1 MVRSGRSKTLDEMFI
16 FNRDYDYFTVEISS
30 KKCWNICSQLAQ
42 KEEGEG
48 GGRRHMVF
56 YGRKKGFRCIFFKVC
71 YWIAHTHAFKN
82 W

>member
-1 MVRSGRSKTLDEMFI
+1 MVRLGRSETLDEMFI

-48 GGRRHMVF
+48 GEAIWSFMAKRYNKIV
-56 YGRKKGFRCIFFKVC
+56 
-71 YWIAHTHAFKN
+71 
-82 W
+82 